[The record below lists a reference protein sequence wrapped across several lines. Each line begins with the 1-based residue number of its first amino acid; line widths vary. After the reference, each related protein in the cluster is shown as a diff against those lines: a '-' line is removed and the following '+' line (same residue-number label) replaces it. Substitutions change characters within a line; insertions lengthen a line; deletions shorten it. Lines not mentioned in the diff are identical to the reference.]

1 MPEPIQITLESKVYS
16 VPILNG
22 EMDNLVNEIQQ
33 ARVRI
38 LDYAENRRRDTERIE
53 EWSKTLLLIYIQQ
66 EGTFPSS
73 TPN

>member
-1 MPEPIQITLESKVYS
+1 MPAPIQITLESKVYS

-33 ARVRI
+33 ARERI

-53 EWSKTLLLIYIQQ
+53 EWSKILLLIYIQQ